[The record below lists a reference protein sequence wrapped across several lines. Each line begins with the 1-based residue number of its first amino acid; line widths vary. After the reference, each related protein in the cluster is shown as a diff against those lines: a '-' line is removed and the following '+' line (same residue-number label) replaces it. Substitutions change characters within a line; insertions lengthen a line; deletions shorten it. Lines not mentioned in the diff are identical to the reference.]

1 MNYLEDNTP
10 TQNFIQRFTEAFSDP
25 EKAFNFPIKYP
36 ALTID
41 TPTKNSL
48 YLVSGI
54 LAGGMILGALIIAN
68 KKR

>member
-1 MNYLEDNTP
+1 MRYLNEP
-10 TQNFIQRFTEAFSDP
+10 EENFIQRFASAFNDP

-41 TPTKNSL
+41 TPTKNAL

-68 KKR
+68 KKK

>member
-10 TQNFIQRFTEAFSDP
+10 AQNFIQRFTEAFSDP

-48 YLVSGI
+48 YLV
-54 LAGGMILGALIIAN
+54 
-68 KKR
+68 

>member
-1 MNYLEDNTP
+1 MKYLNEPEQT
-10 TQNFIQRFTEAFSDP
+10 ILQRFADAFSDP

-48 YLVSGI
+48 YLISGI
-54 LAGGMILGALIIAN
+54 LAGGMIIGALIIAN